1 VHNQL
6 VSRDEWIQTRSAL
19 LNEEKA
25 TMRLLD
31 QLGEKRRAL
40 PWLRIDKEYSFKATD
55 GSVTLAGLFGSCS
68 QLFVKHFMMGPG
80 QPLQCVGCS
89 LEADHVD
96 GLLPHLENNDVSYV
110 AIARAPIQEIE
121 RVRHRMGWKFNWV
134 SSHESDFNYDFNVSF
149 SPQEMAEERA
159 LYNFRR
165 TNPGL
170 EDLSGNS
177 VFYKDEAGDIFLT
190 YSSFG
195 RGSED
200 FLGIYRYFDVVPKGR
215 NENGPFRSLT
225 DWARPH
231 DMYGKGGKV
240 EANGRYH
247 PASCCEPHP

>member
-1 VHNQL
+1 MHNQL
-6 VSRDEWIQTRSAL
+6 VSRDEWIQTRAAL
-19 LNEEKA
+19 LDEEKV

-40 PWLRIDKEYSFKATD
+40 PWLRIDKEYTFE
-55 GSVTLAGLFGSCS
+55 GSGGRVTLAELFGSCS

-96 GLLPHLENNDVSYV
+96 GLLPHLENNDVSYA
-110 AIARAPIQEIE
+110 AIARAPIHEIE
-121 RVRHRMGWKFNWV
+121 RVRQRMGWKFNWV
-134 SSHESDFNYDFNVSF
+134 SSHGSDFNYDFDVSF
-149 SPQEMAEERA
+149 KPEEMAEERA
-159 LYNFRR
+159 LYNFKR

-177 VFYKDEAGDIFLT
+177 VFYKDEAGDIYLT
-190 YSSFG
+190 YASFG

-200 FLGIYRYFDVVPKGR
+200 FLGIYRYFEVTPKGR

-247 PASCCEPHP
+247 PAGCCDPHP